1 MPQSKNMARLSED
14 MKRELIA
21 IIGGMKRPPRA
32 GLPDGDARG
41 GRAGSVHGQG
51 AREQDGRR
59 GKRNGRSRG
68 RAEPRRGPCAQRDR
82 KSACTSAKAPEFRFV
97 ADDGAKYAA
106 HINELIAG
114 LEQGRALTRSAGLSP
129 KAMNEESL

>member
-21 IIGGMKRPPRA
+21 IIGGMKDPRVEVAPDLSTAKVHVSKMGEENATAEAVGALNRAA
-32 GLPDGDARG
+32 GHVRSEIA
-41 GRAGSVHGQG
+41 
-51 AREQDGRR
+51 
-59 GKRNGRSRG
+59 KRMHIR
-68 RAEPRRGPCAQRDR
+68 
-82 KSACTSAKAPEFRFV
+82 KAPEFRFV

-114 LEQGRALTRSAGLSP
+114 LER
-129 KAMNEESL
+129 EER